1 MWHGM
6 PARAYLLSFHR
17 HLPRGFLSL
26 LIPIVFIVLVN
37 VKGEQNEPKIKTLP
51 TASFSF
57 LEKANFP
64 RILIL
69 QAQSP
74 SPYTSR

>member
-17 HLPRGFLSL
+17 DLPWGFLSL